1 MSFHTPP
8 PGSYAN
14 YLEEKRNRTNQNSNY
29 AREIKSLLSFFFRMW
44 FFEKEKKLFLQ
55 FQSKRMK
62 SLSSTG
68 RVLLFWIQQVEIDL
82 RKTIFWW
89 ICDMENHKLL
99 TVIKRK
105 CHTQPM
111 SLRIRKENYSFS
123 TLKVIR
129 ILCNISTDYHA
140 TKSWMKSWEKSRFSL
155 NSRNARNEVFCRNT
169 LLHLIIG

>member
-44 FFEKEKKLFLQ
+44 LFEREKKLFLQ

-111 SLRIRKENYSFS
+111 SFRIRKENYSFS
-123 TLKVIR
+123 TSKSDSNLMQYFHNLSCYKELDEVMGK
-129 ILCNISTDYHA
+129 ISLFF
-140 TKSWMKSWEKSRFSL
+140 EFSKRAKWSVL
-155 NSRNARNEVFCRNT
+155 P
-169 LLHLIIG
+169 